1 MKIISYLI
9 VLAMIGCSSVTVDE
23 KPVSSPIPVFGCQKY
38 KGKEWESCVVKLMG
52 KLEKILNEKP
62 ERSIVS
68 SERYDSKY
76 VDYTFQYCLGDKD
89 ICFEVTER
97 KYEPTVMGLVIDAV
111 IKVGIGFGLGFASG
125 VYAVN

>member
-1 MKIISYLI
+1 MKILSI
-9 VLAMIGCSSVTVDE
+9 VLISFLIGCSTLTVEE

-38 KGKEWESCVVKLMG
+38 KGKEWESCVIKLMG

-62 ERSIVS
+62 ERTIINT
-68 SERYDSKY
+68 ERYDSKY
-76 VDYTFQYCLGDKD
+76 VDYTTQYCLGDKD
-89 ICFEVTER
+89 ICFDVIER

-125 VYAVN
+125 VTVVN